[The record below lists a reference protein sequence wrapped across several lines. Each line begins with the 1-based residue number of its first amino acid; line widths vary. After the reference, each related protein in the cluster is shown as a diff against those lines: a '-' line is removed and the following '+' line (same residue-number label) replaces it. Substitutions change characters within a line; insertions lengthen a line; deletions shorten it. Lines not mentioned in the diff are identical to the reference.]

1 MSNKPPIILED
12 NQKELIISHLYLVK
26 FVVNRMAMNLPPGM
40 TKDDLYAIGSLGL
53 IDASKKFDKSKGVL
67 FKTFSVPRIRGAILD
82 ELRRY
87 TLGGQT
93 LCRKA
98 RQIEKATK
106 AIELRKDGGAAS
118 LEELAQELGITTQKL
133 DKMMTEVSRSF
144 LISLDEPTYSDESA
158 TSLSETLEDQKL
170 LTPSAFTDHKEM
182 KQIIQSSIQEL
193 PEQEKKVLVLYYFEE
208 MTLREIGLVLSVS
221 ESRVSQIHT
230 KAIVRLRSRLKQ
242 LHYY

>member
-1 MSNKPPIILED
+1 
-12 NQKELIISHLYLVK
+12 
-26 FVVNRMAMNLPPGM
+26 MAMNLPPGM

>member
-1 MSNKPPIILED
+1 LSNKPPIILED